1 AHYRMLAPRYF
12 RTMEIPLIAGREF
25 SESDTSETAP
35 VAIINQ
41 AFAKRF
47 WPDGSPLGAHFQMD
61 DTQGKMREV
70 EIVGI
75 VGDVH
80 DFGLDSAAKV
90 EIFTPIA
97 QVPQDTITYLKNN
110 MYWFVRTEN
119 APLAVAGAFREQLKA
134 VDGDVPAS
142 STQTLEKYLELSM
155 APRRFNTVMAEIFG
169 GAALLLAIVGVY
181 GVISY
186 LVAQRTR

>member
-1 AHYRMLAPRYF
+1 RISSLPGVKSVAVANVVPTDGFLATVDFSIVGRGWNSNQFPEAHYRMLAPRYF

-110 MYWFVRTEN
+110 MYWFVRT
-119 APLAVAGAFREQLKA
+119 
-134 VDGDVPAS
+134 
-142 STQTLEKYLELSM
+142 
-155 APRRFNTVMAEIFG
+155 
-169 GAALLLAIVGVY
+169 
-181 GVISY
+181 
-186 LVAQRTR
+186 